1 MKLCLGPLGGDL
13 VAELPFVLMHP
24 KPEEEE
30 PSSPAHA
37 DDANSTTDGHAK
49 NASNKSRDGSE
60 VSSEFRIHFSCAGNN
75 VCGSKKISVYLT
87 LAVTFI
93 Q

>member
-30 PSSPAHA
+30 PPSPSHG
-37 DDANSTTDGHAK
+37 DDANSASDVRGK
-49 NASNKSRDGSE
+49 NASNKGRDGSE
-60 VSSEFRIHFSCAGNN
+60 VSS
-75 VCGSKKISVYLT
+75 
-87 LAVTFI
+87 
-93 Q
+93 